1 MLIPDFNGNTIMVPF
16 QYNRKY
22 RFQTDALTQ
31 VEKHP
36 SCLAEKVSFFFMWKV
51 VLGISIQCTYA
62 MYPELTSAE
71 KSQSINKAPDFQDTQ
86 LKSSCGIN
94 KNMYAKVSESKPDMN
109 WGQIKHGQSES
120 RCMKNING
128 STRSPQKGQLIL

>member
-16 QYNRKY
+16 LYNKKY

-71 KSQSINKAPDFQDTQ
+71 K
-86 LKSSCGIN
+86 
-94 KNMYAKVSESKPDMN
+94 VSEYK
-109 WGQIKHGQSES
+109 Q
-120 RCMKNING
+120 G
-128 STRSPQKGQLIL
+128 S